1 MKKNQKWIRIPL
13 EIHSNKNMKRC
24 AVIGANGFIGRHL
37 VKYLNEH
44 FDVPIESYDIVPET
58 DLPNYHPVDL
68 TSKASVEEINLDI
81 DYIFNFAGLTGTY
94 AGFDA
99 YEKYVAIN
107 ELSLLNLL
115 DAIRKSQFRPKV
127 IFPSTRLVY
136 KGVDKPLKEGDEK
149 ESKTIYA
156 ANKLA
161 CEGYL
166 QAYKDSFDIP
176 YTVFRICI
184 PYGNLLSNDYSFGTV
199 GFFIKQAKAGKD
211 ITLYG
216 GGSIKRTF
224 THMED
229 LCSQVINGA
238 FNENSNGEIYNV
250 GGETLS
256 LHDAAEIIA
265 KKYGVNVVAVPWPE
279 RDLRIESDHTYF
291 DDSKIKG
298 LLGDLQYK
306 RLEDFSKDL

>member
-1 MKKNQKWIRIPL
+1 MVQKIRVSIL
-13 EIHSNKNMKRC
+13 
-24 AVIGANGFIGRHL
+24 GANGFIGKHM
-37 VKYLNEH
+37 VHYLQELGCPSIECY
-44 FDVPIESYDIVPET
+44 DVTPEAN
-58 DLPNYHPVDL
+58 LPNYHCLDL
-68 TSKASVEEINLDI
+68 TNKESVNSINMDV
-81 DYIFNFAGLTGTY
+81 DYIFMFAGLTGTY

-99 YEKYVAIN
+99 YEKYVSIN
-107 ELSLLNLL
+107 EIALLNVLN
-115 DAIRKSQFRPKV
+115 AIRQSSYRPKV

-136 KGVDKPLKEGDEK
+136 KGYDKPLKEEDEK

-166 QAYKDSFDIP
+166 QAYHDSFDIP

-184 PYGNLLSNDYSFGTV
+184 PYGNLLSTDYSFGTV

-211 ITLYG
+211 ITLFG
-216 GGSIKRTF
+216 GGTIKRTF

-229 LCSQVINGA
+229 LCRQVIEGA
-238 FNENSNGEIYNV
+238 LKPESNVEIYNI

-265 KKYGVNVVAVPWPE
+265 NKYGVNVTAVPWPE
-279 RDLRIESDHTYF
+279 IDLRIESDHTYF
-291 DDSKIKG
+291 DDTKIQA
-298 LLGDLQYK
+298 LLGGITYK
-306 RLEDFSKDL
+306 RLEDFSKDF

>member
-1 MKKNQKWIRIPL
+1 MNHDSRKAI
-13 EIHSNKNMKRC
+13 
-24 AVIGANGFIGRHL
+24 IGANGFIGKHIVHYLKSNDYSHL
-37 VKYLNEH
+37 
-44 FDVPIESYDIVPET
+44 DSYDVVDKA
-58 DLPNYHPVDL
+58 DLPNYHKIDL
-68 TSKASVEEINLDI
+68 TDRESVAYINLNV
-81 DYIFNFAGLTGTY
+81 DYIFMFAGLTGTY

-99 YEKYVAIN
+99 YNKFVSIN
-107 ELSLLNLL
+107 ELGLLNLL
-115 DAIRKSQFRPKV
+115 DAIKNSQYRPKV

-136 KGVDKPLKEGDEK
+136 KGYDKPLKEEDEK

-166 QAYKDSFDIP
+166 KAYHDSFDIP

-184 PYGNLLSNDYSFGTV
+184 PYGNLLSSDYSFGTV
-199 GFFIKQAKAGKD
+199 GFFIKQAKAGND

-216 GGSIKRTF
+216 GGTIKRTF

-229 LCSQVINGA
+229 LCRQVIEGA
-238 FNENSNGEIYNV
+238 FKQESNGKIYNI
-250 GGETLS
+250 GGETIS

-265 KKYGVNVVAVPWPE
+265 KKYGVNVTAAPWPE

-291 DDSKIKG
+291 DDTKIQA
-298 LLGDLQYK
+298 LLGGMNYK
-306 RLEDFSKDL
+306 RLEDFSKDI

>member
-1 MKKNQKWIRIPL
+1 MS
-13 EIHSNKNMKRC
+13 ESKRV
-24 AVIGANGFIGRHL
+24 AVLGANGFIGKHI
-37 VKYLNEH
+37 VHYLQGLGCSSIECY
-44 FDVPIESYDIVPET
+44 DVALEAS
-58 DLPNYHPVDL
+58 LPNYHCLDL
-68 TSKASVEEINLDI
+68 INKEAVSSIKMDV
-81 DYIFNFAGLTGTY
+81 DYIFMFAGLTGTY

-99 YEKYVAIN
+99 YEKYVSIN
-107 ELSLLNLL
+107 EIALLNVLN
-115 DAIRKSQFRPKV
+115 AIRQTAYRPKV

-136 KGVDKPLKEGDEK
+136 KGYDKPLKEEDEK

-166 QAYKDSFDIP
+166 QAYHDSFDIP

-184 PYGNLLSNDYSFGTV
+184 PYGNLLSTDYSFGTV
-199 GFFIKQAKAGKD
+199 GFFIKQATAGKD

-216 GGSIKRTF
+216 GGNIKRTF

-229 LCSQVINGA
+229 LCRQAIEGA
-238 FNENSNGEIYNV
+238 FSPESNGECYNI

-256 LHDAAEIIA
+256 LRDAAEIIA
-265 KKYGVNVVAVPWPE
+265 KKYGVNVIAVPWPD

-291 DDSKIKG
+291 DDTKIQT
-298 LLGDLQYK
+298 LLHFGEYK
-306 RLEDFSKDL
+306 KLIDFTKDL

>member
-1 MKKNQKWIRIPL
+1 M
-13 EIHSNKNMKRC
+13 SKRC
-24 AVIGANGFIGRHL
+24 AIIGSYGYIGKHLNFYLKKNGIQS
-37 VKYLNEH
+37 EC
-44 FDVPIESYDIVPET
+44 YDILDLDEEGYKKVNMT
-58 DLPNYHPVDL
+58 DL
-68 TSKASVEEINLDI
+68 ASVGNINLDV
-81 DYIFNFAGLTGTY
+81 DYIFMFAGLTGTY

-115 DAIRKSQFRPKV
+115 DAIRRSPYRPKV

-136 KGVDKPLKEGDEK
+136 KGEDKPLKEEDEK
-149 ESKTIYA
+149 DCKTIYA
-156 ANKLA
+156 ANKNA

-166 QAYKDSFDIP
+166 KAYHDSFDIP

-216 GGSIKRTF
+216 GGTIKRTF

-238 FNENSNGEIYNV
+238 FKEDSNGVIYNI

-265 KKYGVNVVAVPWPE
+265 KKFGVSVTAVPWPE

-291 DDSKIKG
+291 DDTKIKA